1 MEDLQDKTTVT
12 DCNLKADMERWQKT
26 KKRDMKKLLT
36 DWCDR
41 NITYYQAVRLI
52 TPAQINLLPVFN
64 QQT

>member
-41 NITYYQAVRLI
+41 NIGYYEKVC
-52 TPAQINLLPVFN
+52 PAKI
-64 QQT
+64 